1 MKRIDLKDEVSRAIT
16 ASWPEFQQSHPR
28 LARLIDRDVLVE
40 SVTQQLAD
48 DPDYQRALSN
58 AAALEHG
65 AQALIGMIR
74 RTVREV
80 LQTIGW

>member
-1 MKRIDLKDEVSRAIT
+1 MKTIDLKDEVSRAIA

-28 LARLIDRDVLVE
+28 LARVIDRDVLVE
-40 SVTQQLAD
+40 SVTQQLAA
-48 DPDYQRALSN
+48 DPDYQRALAN

-65 AQALIGMIR
+65 AAALVGMIR
-74 RTVREV
+74 RTVREA